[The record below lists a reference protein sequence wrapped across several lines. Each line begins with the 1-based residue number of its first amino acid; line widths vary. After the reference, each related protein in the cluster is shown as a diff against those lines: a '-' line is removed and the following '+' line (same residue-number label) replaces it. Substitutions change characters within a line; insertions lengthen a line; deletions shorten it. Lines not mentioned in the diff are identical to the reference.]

1 MGAAILALIIFIGIP
16 IIQSQGFSGYSML
29 NTIPSSYGAPAVT
42 TYAPVATLSSGP
54 VAAASGTTVYRAG
67 IAYDQVYARDYT
79 LDNGQMEAFSYNLQ
93 QSPMI
98 IECEMNPKMVT
109 REQLVDIGKANERYI
124 KSTYPDPNAWLDLQV
139 IDADTGRETTTL
151 SFHKN
156 YIGSTKQE
164 YTVRATGN
172 YRFEL
177 AGSRVSPSVRLLV
190 KK

>member
-16 IIQSQGFSGYSML
+16 MIQSQGSGSYSML
-29 NTIPSSYGAPAVT
+29 NIIPPSSGAPAVT
-42 TYAPVATLSSGP
+42 SFAPVTTLPSGA
-54 VAAASGTTVYRAG
+54 VAAASTTTVYRAG
-67 IAYDQVYARDYT
+67 AAYDQVYAQDYT
-79 LDNGQMEAFSYNLQ
+79 LENGQQEAFSYNLQ

-98 IECEMNPKMVT
+98 IECEMNPKMVS
-109 REQLVDIGKANERYI
+109 REQLVDIGKATERYI
-124 KSTYPDPNAWLDLQV
+124 TSTYPDPNAWLDLQ
-139 IDADTGRETTTL
+139 IINADTGRETTTL

-164 YTVRATGN
+164 YTLRANGN